1 MDDKNLS
8 FKVYSDFNVNLT
20 DISTKLSQSL
30 DFCINLQN
38 RLNSIPSRIERIIQR
53 NSDILVKQLAQLRY
67 QTKQLRKY
75 IETADNNTT
84 KLLIQIEN
92 PCESQFDVELF
103 EIYLY
108 KATENIEHILLLK
121 LSCEIQS
128 VILLDYKLA
137 DIEHATFI
145 TEKCIL
151 NHDYIN
157 NTTNI
162 IYLPNEGTVKTTVLL
177 SSDNTGL
184 IKEDT
189 LFYKNAALPK
199 HNYILQRPSRKIID
213 ITKSKTFDNIIKK
226 IKLNITLMITFCIVG
241 IIISMLAVKYNFGF
255 SPIISKV
262 IALCFLSLL
271 VTAIYSIFYC
281 IKKLKRK

>member
-8 FKVYSDFNVNLT
+8 FKGYSDYNVNLT
-20 DISTKLSQSL
+20 DILTKLSQSL
-30 DFCINLQN
+30 EFCINLQN
-38 RLNSIPSRIERIIQR
+38 RLNSIPSFIECIIQR
-53 NSDILVKQLAQLRY
+53 NADILAKQLAQLRY

-177 SSDNTGL
+177 TSDNIGL

-189 LFYKNAALPK
+189 LSYKNAALPK

-213 ITKSKTFDNIIKK
+213 ITKSKTFDNI
-226 IKLNITLMITFCIVG
+226 NS
-241 IIISMLAVKYNFGF
+241 IIL
-255 SPIISKV
+255 
-262 IALCFLSLL
+262 
-271 VTAIYSIFYC
+271 
-281 IKKLKRK
+281 